1 MAANIRGRNRS
12 RMDSARAR
20 PTIAKTNAPTTTNR
34 IAAKEGEG
42 NARDG
47 AWDAR
52 CVPVIE
58 ME

>member
-1 MAANIRGRNRS
+1 
-12 RMDSARAR
+12 MDSARAR